1 MCCAGEG
8 KANLRSSRLF
18 RQEALEKL
26 SSPEQLDQ
34 LLKVTSPKGWL
45 ALLGLSGLIGAMI
58 VWSIVG
64 SIPSTIKGEG
74 ILIRGEAVQLIDTPQ
89 AGRVGKIAVKAGDN
103 IQANQLIGTI
113 TTDTGDVEVRSPRAG
128 RVLELRVSEG
138 SFVPT
143 GTVLV
148 SFELAQEDLEAVLY
162 LPAADGKKVHSGMDV
177 QVSPSTVSQQEFGVL
192 RGRVKSVSD
201 YPATVQGMY
210 RVLGSDELVRAL
222 SSEGAP
228 IEVRVEL
235 FKADTPSGYQ
245 WSSQAGPPTPVQ
257 GGTFCAA
264 TIILGQRPPISMVLG
279 S

>member
-1 MCCAGEG
+1 M
-8 KANLRSSRLF
+8 F

-45 ALLGLSGLIGAMI
+45 ALLGLSGLIGAVI
-58 VWSIVG
+58 IWSVVG

-89 AGRVGKIAVKAGDN
+89 TGRVGKIAVKAGDN

-162 LPAADGKKVHSGMDV
+162 LPASEGKKVHPGMDV
-177 QVSPSTVSQQEFGVL
+177 QVSPSTVSQQEYGVL

-222 SSEGAP
+222 SREGAP

-245 WSSQAGPPTPVQ
+245 WSSQSGPPTSVQ

-264 TIILGQRPPISMVLG
+264 TIILGQRQPI
-279 S
+279 